1 MTVYGPYLTRFIWA
15 ILQPYVTV
23 SYTVENDHIQWA
35 NAVSNR
41 LPRSRITGSVCGR
54 KRPSTIPLQSYTT
67 VFCRI
72 TCARITIVYLRDC
85 IRRETIVDGEIRR
98 KTDIAYGFRIQ
109 ESYTVVFLS
118 VYGCIS
124 SYTTRRYTIV
134 IRAQVIRQNTAIHGR
149 LRSCLFD
156 LGTLTYDTAKYGRN
170 TIDMERVKYDRKR
183 SFTAVHD

>member
-1 MTVYGPYLTRFIWA
+1 MSKVLY
-15 ILQPYVTV
+15 
-23 SYTVENDHIQWA
+23 N
-35 NAVSNR
+35 
-41 LPRSRITGSVCGR
+41 PRSRITGSVCGR
-54 KRPSTIPLQSYTT
+54 KRSSTIPLQSYTT

-98 KTDIAYGFRIQ
+98 KTDTAYGFRIQ

-124 SYTTRRYTIV
+124 PYTTRRYTIV

-156 LGTLTYDTAKYGRN
+156 LGY
-170 TIDMERVKYDRKR
+170 
-183 SFTAVHD
+183 